1 MKTYRGIIKG
11 NTAILEETPDVPDET
26 EAIVSMIDRIKA
38 ERGRLMKN
46 QRGHGYSRLSCL

>member
-11 NTAILEETPDVPDET
+11 NTAILEETPDET

-46 QRGHGYSRLSCL
+46 QRGHRYSRLSCL